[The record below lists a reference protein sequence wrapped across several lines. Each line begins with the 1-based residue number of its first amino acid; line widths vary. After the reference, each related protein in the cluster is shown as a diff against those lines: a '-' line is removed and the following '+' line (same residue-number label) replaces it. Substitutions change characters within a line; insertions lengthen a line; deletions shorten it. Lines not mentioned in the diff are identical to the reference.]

1 MLLGSSSTF
10 EDIAAFIRQHEV
22 GRRASVDTPFG
33 RRLLCYADLTATG
46 RYLHFVEAWVRR
58 LRPFY
63 ANTHTAVSSTGRLM
77 TELREE
83 ARSVVGRSVGA
94 RAEDVVVFTGAGATE
109 AINKLVGVLGLR
121 IDEPLERAFHL
132 RRHIPE
138 EERPLVVVG
147 PYEHHSNELPWR
159 ESVADVVEV
168 GLDARGLPD
177 LDELG
182 EVLAANAHRP
192 LRLGAFSA
200 ASNVTGVLT
209 DVHAVAR
216 VCHEH
221 GALAVFDYAAAGPY
235 VPIEMHPRPASSG
248 GLFPE
253 GSGPAAAEGGPELG
267 DRAGALDAVFLSLHK
282 FVGGAAASGVLVANR
297 ALFRSR
303 SPERPGGWT
312 VSYVVGGG
320 LEGVDYTRHVAE
332 REEGGTPAIVADV
345 RAGAALLVKEL
356 LGPDRLREHEIALAR
371 RVVGRLAA
379 HPKIQ
384 VLGPY
389 DVDRL
394 AIISFNIEGLHH
406 DLASALLDHLF
417 GLQNRAGCSCAGPYG
432 HRLLGLSRADSERHR
447 ALVRRGIEG
456 AKPGWVRLSV
466 PYYWNEEDLE
476 FALSAV
482 EFVAEE
488 GEAFL
493 PMYHLDWSTGV
504 WEHVERPAPLV
515 PPLRL
520 TVEDLVE
527 SAWSFGA
534 GSHERPLSEEE
545 LRLARQRYLAEA
557 RAHAAA
563 LRARWAARPPRFNP
577 PTGDAELDDLIWFR
591 FVHASPVPS
600 GTADLQG
607 VEQRGGAS

>member
-83 ARSVVGRSVGA
+83 ARSVVARSVGA
-94 RAEDVVVFTGAGATE
+94 GPEDVVVFTGAGATE
-109 AINKLVGVLGLR
+109 AINKLVGLLGLR
-121 IDEPLERAFHL
+121 VDEPLERAYHL
-132 RRHIPE
+132 RRHIPP

-159 ESVADVVEV
+159 ESVAEVVEI

-177 LDELG
+177 LDELA
-182 EVLAANAHRP
+182 EVLAAHAGRP
-192 LRLGAFSA
+192 LRVGAFSA

-216 VCHEH
+216 VCHAH
-221 GALAVFDYAAAGPY
+221 GAYAVFDYAAAGPY
-235 VPIEMHPRPASSG
+235 VPIEMHPEAPPDGRSG
-248 GLFPE
+248 
-253 GSGPAAAEGGPELG
+253 
-267 DRAGALDAVFLSLHK
+267 DLDAVFLSLHK

-297 ALFRSR
+297 ELFRSR
-303 SPERPGGWT
+303 RPERPGGGT

-320 LEGVDYTRHVAE
+320 LEGVDYTRHLAE

-356 LGPDRLREHEIALAR
+356 LGPARLRRHEIALAR
-371 RVVGRLAA
+371 RVVERLAA

-384 VLGPY
+384 VLGPH

-394 AIISFNIEGLHH
+394 AIISFNVEGLHH

-432 HRLLGLSRADSERHR
+432 HRLLGLSREDSERHR

-476 FALSAV
+476 FALAAV
-482 EFVAEE
+482 EFVADE
-488 GEAFL
+488 GEAFV
-493 PMYHLDWSTGV
+493 PMYHLDWATGV
-504 WEHVERPAPLV
+504 WEHLERPAPLM

-563 LRARWAARPPRFNP
+563 LRARWAERPPRITP
-577 PTGDAELDDLIWFR
+577 PTGDPELDDLIWFR
-591 FVHASPVPS
+591 FVHASALPAP
-600 GTADLQG
+600 
-607 VEQRGGAS
+607 GGEA